1 MVEAGY
7 MIEYCGAVYVH
18 ELLVAVLVLVA
29 IWIPSVAKGLYH
41 LCNNLVRLL
50 YKLCRRWF

>member
-29 IWIPSVAKGLYH
+29 MWIPSLLTGVYRL
-41 LCNNLVRLL
+41 LNNLVLLL
-50 YKLCRRWF
+50 YKLCRRFF